1 MKRLFR
7 KRTAHSGLMVASF
20 APIIDIFTILVV
32 AILKSSSTQPPPQFS
47 ELDFTLPLSVQ
58 EQGTHNVATID
69 IAKDGIY
76 YNRQRLT
83 ATAYWEKNE
92 EPLITE
98 LYSLI
103 LLNPPKKIQLRA
115 DASIPWLLIDKALLT
130 LQQAGCKDLELLAQS
145 RSSL

>member
-7 KRTAHSGLMVASF
+7 KRTTKAGLMVASF

-32 AILKSSSTQPPPQFS
+32 AILKSSTTQAPPQLPES
-47 ELDFTLPLSVQ
+47 NFTLPLSSQ

-76 YNRQRLT
+76 YNRLRLT
-83 ATAYWEKNE
+83 ATAYWQKNE

-103 LLNPPKKIQLRA
+103 LLNPPAKVQLRA
-115 DASIPWLLIDKALLT
+115 DATIPWLLIDKALLT
-130 LQQAGCKDLELLAQS
+130 VQQAGCKDIELLAQS